1 MLRKYHY
8 DKRFKSDAT
17 NETKAEIWNGNY
29 IKLVDDV
36 KKLLTGS
43 DKLMDCLKNEY
54 KWELHFPENIND
66 FKFDKDMLKQI
77 FESGFCSRKL
87 NEDSKHRLILKSY
100 MNCYFDEQVITSKV
114 DKSRN
119 VKFNI
124 NEKFKKIY
132 IMIKDSVYL
141 PVDVCNETVEFTD
154 DNTYGICSK
163 HILEEKNDINNPT
176 EEEDDNIDINNS
188 IFSSEVEDPSGLDYG
203 LH

>member
-1 MLRKYHY
+1 
-8 DKRFKSDAT
+8 
-17 NETKAEIWNGNY
+17 
-29 IKLVDDV
+29 
-36 KKLLTGS
+36 
-43 DKLMDCLKNEY
+43 
-54 KWELHFPENIND
+54 
-66 FKFDKDMLKQI
+66 
-77 FESGFCSRKL
+77 
-87 NEDSKHRLILKSY
+87 

-163 HILEEKNDINNPT
+163 RILEEKNDINNPT

-188 IFSSEVEDPSGLDYG
+188 IFSSEIEDPSGLDYG